1 MLRRRDLLL
10 SMAGLWP
17 AGRAL
22 GATWPQ
28 FRGPGARGVVP
39 DDPDLPESWSATDNV
54 VWKRPIPGLG
64 WSSPVVW
71 NRQIFL
77 NTNVSSRPT
86 ATPSGGFYEGGKS
99 NPIPTDEHRWVVY
112 GVDLDNGEV
121 RWEKEVHRGVP
132 NVPRHKKNTYASETP
147 VTDGEHV
154 YAHFGDL
161 ATYCLDM
168 NGKVVWSKP
177 WRPVETRYGYGTASS
192 PALHEGRLYITN
204 DNEEQSYLVA
214 LDKATGKEIWRVDRD
229 ESTTWS
235 TPYVWKN
242 AQRTEIITAGRKK
255 VRSYDLDGKLLWEIS
270 GMSALSIPT
279 PFSEH
284 GLLYVTSGFHVTK
297 ERPVYAIRP
306 GGSGDI
312 TLAEGQTSNDYIAW
326 SLPQGGPY
334 HPTPILYG
342 DLLYVLFDRGFV
354 TCHNAKTGEEVYD
367 KQRISRASGNFTSS
381 PWAYN
386 GKIFCLDE
394 NGDTFVIQAGPAFK
408 VLGKNS
414 LGEMC
419 MATPAIADKSLIVRT
434 ASQIYRIGSAS

>member
-1 MLRRRDLLL
+1 MLRRRDLVI

-17 AGRAL
+17 MAAL
-22 GATWPQ
+22 GTRWPQ

-39 DDPDLPESWSATDNV
+39 DDPNLPASWSATENV
-54 VWKRPIPGLG
+54 LWKRPIPGLG

-71 NRQIFL
+71 DKSVFL
-77 NTNVSSRPT
+77 NSNVSSRPYG
-86 ATPSGGFYEGGKS
+86 PPRMGFYDGGRA
-99 NPIPTDEHRWVVY
+99 NPVPTDVHRRMVY
-112 GVDLDNGEV
+112 CIDLDTGEI
-121 RWEKEVHRGVP
+121 RWETQVHRGVP
-132 NVPRHKKNTYASETP
+132 KVPRHKKNTYASETP
-147 VTDGEHV
+147 VTDGKHV

-168 NGKVVWSKP
+168 NGKVLWSKP
-177 WRPVETRYGYGTASS
+177 WRPLKTRYGYGTASS
-192 PALHEGRLYITN
+192 PALHQGRLYIIN

-242 AQRTEIITAGRKK
+242 PQRTEIVTAGRKK

-279 PFSEH
+279 PFSGQ
-284 GLLYVTSGFHVTK
+284 GLLYVTSGFHVTP

-306 GGSGDI
+306 GASSDI
-312 TLAEGQTSNDYIAW
+312 TLPAGETSNEYIAW

-334 HPTPILYG
+334 HPSPVLYR
-342 DLLYVLFDRGFV
+342 DLIYVLFDRGFL
-354 TCHNAKTGEEVYD
+354 TCHKAKTGEEVYG
-367 KQRISRASGNFTSS
+367 KQRISRESGNFTSS

-394 NGDTFVIQAGPAFK
+394 NGDTHVVRAGSEFK

-414 LGEMC
+414 LGEVC
-419 MATPAIADKSLIVRT
+419 MSTPAIADQSLLIRT
-434 ASQIYRIGSAS
+434 YSHLYRIGNA